1 MLSNASP
8 PCDVGVLR
16 GAPDTPGCA
25 SYAKRWVL
33 TTTVFGSSI
42 AFLEASVINV
52 SLPAIQQ
59 GLGASVGEMQWIAS
73 VYTLFL
79 AALTLASG
87 SAGDRYGRRRVF
99 SLGLVILAAASIA
112 AGKATDGRHLIV
124 ARAVQGIGSALL
136 VPNSL
141 ALLSASFPR
150 RERGGAIG
158 VWSGATALTGSA
170 GPILGGWLVDVLSWR
185 AAFLLMVPL
194 ALVTLLVGLVRVPEV
209 RIGSRRPEIDWWG
222 AVLATAGLTLLV
234 FGLIALPHL
243 AAAPAALA
251 AGLAVVLAFA
261 WHERRTAA
269 PMTPPRLF
277 RSPTFLGTNVLTLL
291 LYFALTAV
299 FFVLP
304 FDLVRVHGYSATA
317 TGAAYL
323 PFAVPLAVLSRSAGG
338 LADRFGARAPLIA
351 GPLVVGVGFVLLA
364 LPGTGG
370 SYWTT
375 FFPAMLVVGLGMA
388 VTVAPLTSTVMGAVD
403 ERDVGVASG
412 VNNTAARVATLLAI
426 AIVGIVATG
435 FFARA
440 FAPRIATLDL
450 APAVR
455 TAIAAQDWGF
465 GSVVVPAGATAG
477 ERSAIEQA
485 VNGALVG
492 AFRWVALLSML
503 FAAAGSVAAALS
515 ITDTPVRETD
525 APDDRETA
533 CGHLASVAVVEP
545 RSAGCEEC
553 LRLGERWIHLRTCL
567 SCGHVGCCDAS
578 RRRHATAHFFQ
589 TSHPIVRSMEPGEE
603 WKWCYVDDV
612 PL

>member
-8 PCDVGVLR
+8 PCDLGVLR

-33 TTTVFGSSI
+33 ATTVFGSSI
-42 AFLEASVINV
+42 AFVEASVINV
-52 SLPAIQQ
+52 ALPAIQQ
-59 GLGASVGEMQWIAS
+59 GLDASVGEMQWIAS

-99 SLGLVILAAASIA
+99 SLGLVVLAAASVA
-112 AGKATDGRHLIV
+112 AGCASDGRHLIA

-150 RERGGAIG
+150 RERGRAIG

-185 AAFLLMVPL
+185 AAFLFMVPL
-194 ALVTLLVGLVRVPEV
+194 ALVTLMVGLVRVPEV

-222 AVLATAGLTLLV
+222 VVLATAGLSTLV
-234 FGLIALPHL
+234 FGLIALPSGGV
-243 AAAPAALA
+243 APVAV
-251 AGLAVVLAFA
+251 AGGLVVVLAFA
-261 WHERRTAA
+261 RHERHAAA

-277 RSPTFLGTNVLTLL
+277 HSPTFLGTNALTVL

-338 LADRFGARAPLIA
+338 VADRFGARMPLIA
-351 GPLVVGVGFVLLA
+351 GPLAVGAGFALLA

-388 VTVAPLTSTVMGAVD
+388 LTVAPLTSTVMSAVD

-440 FAPRIATLDL
+440 FAPQLAALDL
-450 APAVR
+450 PADVR
-455 TAIAAQDWGF
+455 SAIAAQDWGL
-465 GSVVVPAGATAG
+465 GGVAVPAGTTPGARAG
-477 ERSAIEQA
+477 VEQA
-485 VNGALVG
+485 VNVALVA

-503 FAAAGSVAAALS
+503 FAVAGALAAALS
-515 ITDTPVRETD
+515 ISDAPVHETD
-525 APDDRETA
+525 APGKSETA
-533 CGHLASVAVVEP
+533 CGHLAAITAVEP

-553 LRLGERWIHLRTCL
+553 LRLGERWVHLRMCL
-567 SCGHVGCCDAS
+567 SCGYVGCCDAS
-578 RRRHATAHFFQ
+578 RRRHATGHFFQ
-589 TSHPIVRSMEPGEE
+589 TSHPIVRSMEPGED
-603 WKWCYVDDV
+603 WKWCYVDDIA
-612 PL
+612 L